1 MLNQFLQGK
10 GKTIFIRDN
19 ENGRNNIDLEF
30 SQIYYLATE
39 VSRKRRERRGRG
51 FHCCLGGSGIRRPE
65 TAGRPIVT
73 NSWFSVAV
81 ASMRGEGE
89 SGRGARVRGGI

>member
-1 MLNQFLQGK
+1 MVETISILNNSEL
-10 GKTIFIRDN
+10 
-19 ENGRNNIDLEF
+19 LEH
-30 SQIYYLATE
+30 LATE

-73 NSWFSVAV
+73 NSWFFVAV

>member
-1 MLNQFLQGK
+1 MVETISNLNSA
-10 GKTIFIRDN
+10 
-19 ENGRNNIDLEF
+19 EF
-30 SQIYYLATE
+30 YLATE

-73 NSWFSVAV
+73 NSWFYVAV
-81 ASMRGEGE
+81 ALMRGEGE
-89 SGRGARVRGGI
+89 SGRGARVRGEI